1 MGLLF
6 AGNPCYIEHSLPGT
20 LRLAKV
26 EQASEAAACSTSG
39 WPAYS
44 RYGAYMQERGF
55 SLIEL
60 LIVVA
65 IILVISSIAVPS
77 FLHSKI
83 AANEA
88 SAVYSIRTIN
98 TAQVTYNTTYPTVG
112 YANTLNELAASTSS
126 TTATSA
132 NAGILDWVL
141 GCTSAVC
148 TKSGYNFQLANISG
162 TPVSSYSV
170 WATPVTVGTTG
181 YRGFCSNNMN
191 PVMVD
196 PAGSTNCTLALQ

>member
-1 MGLLF
+1 
-6 AGNPCYIEHSLPGT
+6 
-20 LRLAKV
+20 
-26 EQASEAAACSTSG
+26 
-39 WPAYS
+39 
-44 RYGAYMQERGF
+44 MQERGF

-65 IILVISSIAVPS
+65 IILVISAIAVPS

-112 YANTLNELAASTSS
+112 YANTLNELAASASTTSASS
-126 TTATSA
+126 T

-141 GCTSAVC
+141 GCTSAIC
-148 TKSGYNFQLANISG
+148 PKSGYNFQLANVSG
-162 TPVSSYSV
+162 NPVSTYSV
-170 WATPVTVGTTG
+170 WATPITLGTTG
-181 YRGFCSNNMN
+181 YRGFCSDNMN
-191 PVMVD
+191 PVLVD
-196 PAGSTNCTLALQ
+196 PTGGTNCTQALQ

>member
-1 MGLLF
+1 M
-6 AGNPCYIEHSLPGT
+6 
-20 LRLAKV
+20 LRLPIEWPAKL
-26 EQASEAAACSTSG
+26 QHGNSS
-39 WPAYS
+39 WPAYQQ
-44 RYGAYMQERGF
+44 YGVHMQERGF

-65 IILVISSIAVPS
+65 IILVISAIAVPS

-98 TAQVTYNTTYPTVG
+98 TAQVTYLTTYPTIG
-112 YANTLNELAASTSS
+112 YASTLNVLAASSS
-126 TTATSA
+126 TTTASST

-141 GCTSAVC
+141 GCTSSAC
-148 TKSGYNFQLANISG
+148 PKSGYNFQLANIVG

-170 WATPVTVGTTG
+170 WGTPISVGNTG
-181 YRGFCSNNMN
+181 YRSFCSDNMN
-191 PVMVD
+191 PVLVD
-196 PAGSTNCTLALQ
+196 PSGANPPTNCTQPLQ

>member
-1 MGLLF
+1 
-6 AGNPCYIEHSLPGT
+6 
-20 LRLAKV
+20 
-26 EQASEAAACSTSG
+26 
-39 WPAYS
+39 
-44 RYGAYMQERGF
+44 MQERGF

-65 IILVISSIAVPS
+65 IILIISAIALPS

-98 TAQVTYNTTYPTVG
+98 TAQVTYATTYPTVG
-112 YANTLNELAASTSS
+112 YASTLNELAASTSTS
-126 TTATSA
+126 SASSA

-141 GCTSAVC
+141 GCTSTTQC
-148 TKSGYNFQLANISG
+148 PKSGYNFQLTNVSG
-162 TPVSSYSV
+162 SPTVTGYSV
-170 WATPVTVGTTG
+170 WGTPITVGTTG
-181 YRGFCSNNMN
+181 YRGFCSDNMN

-196 PAGSTNCTLALQ
+196 PAGGTACTMALQ